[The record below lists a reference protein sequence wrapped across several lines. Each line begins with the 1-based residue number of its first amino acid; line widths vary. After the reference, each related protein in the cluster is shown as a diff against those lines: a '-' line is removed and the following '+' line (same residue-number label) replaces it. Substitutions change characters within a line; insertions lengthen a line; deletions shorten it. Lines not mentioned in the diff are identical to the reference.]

1 MENFFDQIIL
11 SNSVRDYCVS
21 GGVILLAF
29 ILKKFV
35 GRYFSG
41 IFYFT
46 MRQFGRQIDKKEFTH
61 LVLKPIEIFLFFTIT
76 YITLSSLT
84 FPEIFYFKFLKT
96 DTRNLLETI
105 GIIILIL
112 TFFRM
117 LLRGVDYFASVLEK
131 KADLTSELA
140 NNQLVLFFKDLL
152 KALLIILGFLMML
165 RFAFDQNITKILAG
179 LSIVGVAVAL
189 AARESLENLIAS
201 FIIFFDKPF
210 SSGDLL
216 KVNNITGTVE
226 KIGLRSTRI
235 RTTEKT
241 YVTVPNKQMVDSVV
255 DNLSQR
261 TQRRVELKLEIDLNS
276 SPEQVQQALNGIT
289 QILDNPQIINKT
301 VLLSD
306 ITPEAFLITVEY
318 FTLAVAIA
326 EFNSVKQQTNLQIIS
341 MLRELEIEIAGA
353 GKDIKIVKA

>member
-1 MENFFDQIIL
+1 MKDFFDQVIL
-11 SNSVRDYCVS
+11 SNTVRDYCIV

-29 ILKKFV
+29 FLKKYV

-46 MRQFGRQIDKKEFTH
+46 MRQFGRQIDKKEFAD
-61 LVLKPIEIFLFFTIT
+61 LVFKPIETFLFFTIT
-76 YITLSSLT
+76 YIALSSLK
-84 FPEIFYFKFLKT
+84 FPKILYFRFLKT
-96 DTRNLLETI
+96 DTNSLLETI

-117 LLRGVDYFASVLEK
+117 LLRVVDYFASVLEK
-131 KADLTSELA
+131 KADLTAELTD
-140 NNQLVLFFKDLL
+140 NQLVLFFKDLL
-152 KALLIILGFLMML
+152 KALLVILGFLMIL

-210 SSGDLL
+210 STGDLL

-241 YVTVPNKQMVDSVV
+241 FVTVPNKQMVDSVV

-261 TQRRVELKLEIDLNS
+261 TQRRVELKLELDLNS
-276 SPEQVQQALNGIT
+276 SPEQVQQALNGIEV
-289 QILDNPQIINKT
+289 ILNNPLIVNKT

-306 ITPEAFLITVEY
+306 ITPEAFLITCEY
-318 FTLAVAIA
+318 FTLAIAIG
-326 EFNSVKQQTNLQIIS
+326 EFNNIKQQTNLQIIS
-341 MLRELEIEIAGA
+341 LLRNLDIEIAGA